1 MLKLADRVR
10 DLAKSARGKLALAL
24 TGTLHTV
31 EGLWRRSTRARP
43 GSMTAFIR
51 DEHLLPADEIDR
63 IIRDAPLDLIRFQD
77 VAAVIPLGERPTMGD
92 WLDRFHAAFPER
104 GRGRSD
110 ALAA

>member
-1 MLKLADRVR
+1 
-10 DLAKSARGKLALAL
+10 
-24 TGTLHTV
+24 
-31 EGLWRRSTRARP
+31 
-43 GSMTAFIR
+43 MTAFIR

-77 VAAVIPLGERPTMGD
+77 VAAVIPLGERPTMGAG
-92 WLDRFHAAFPER
+92 LDRFHAAFPER

>member
-1 MLKLADRVR
+1 MLVE
-10 DLAKSARGKLALAL
+10 ARAAPR
-24 TGTLHTV
+24 LHTV
-31 EGLWRRSTRARP
+31 EGLWRKSTRARP